1 MTQKFPLIREIYLK
15 TEEEQAGWYLVL
27 HDHMLAVSSDP
38 RPGQD
43 STLVPALQWA

>member
-1 MTQKFPLIREIYLK
+1 MTQRFPLIREIYLK

-38 RPGQD
+38 GPGQN